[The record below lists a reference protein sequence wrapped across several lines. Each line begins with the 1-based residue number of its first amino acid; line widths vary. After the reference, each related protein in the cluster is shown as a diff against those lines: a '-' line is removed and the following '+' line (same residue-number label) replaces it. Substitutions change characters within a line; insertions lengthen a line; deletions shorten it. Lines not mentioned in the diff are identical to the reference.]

1 MLLAK
6 LETTL
11 MPSVNCSKEID
22 FPPDAIYSSAYDVC
36 TKVQVLNS
44 FLFRKIFILGLR
56 SYMKQI
62 FRVFSIRV
70 FTLFIFLG
78 TGVLIHAQERKDTIV
93 SISIAD
99 TNSIRCAFIKSGASC
114 VYVFAPVETD
124 SSKTLPLTIFMHGYN
139 GYQPELYGG
148 WINSLVQQK
157 SVVIF
162 PVYQNSLLDVPA
174 NYYEHSQTEIHLA
187 LTVLQQD
194 TFPKTDTTK
203 AIYITHSLGGSIT
216 MKLLN
221 HLDETRLP
229 YPTSVL
235 LTQTGSGMLKL
246 LEEDSYDSI
255 PKDLLLLC
263 FSGED
268 DLIVHDFF
276 ADKVMENTPNLS
288 PSNKYQFVVKS
299 VKYGRNKF
307 RADHFVP
314 CSYMDIVPQKFHLI
328 AKNATMITQTDFF
341 DTEIYWKTSTI
352 LLQMMHANEAPDTFS
367 NHLNELFRVGKWP
380 DGERIDALE
389 GVGR

>member
-1 MLLAK
+1 MMKLLFPLFPLK
-6 LETTL
+6 TL
-11 MPSVNCSKEID
+11 ALLLFLSAGFQLSAQNKE
-22 FPPDAIYSSAYDVC
+22 
-36 TKVQVLNS
+36 NEE
-44 FLFRKIFILGLR
+44 
-56 SYMKQI
+56 
-62 FRVFSIRV
+62 
-70 FTLFIFLG
+70 
-78 TGVLIHAQERKDTIV
+78 LIT
-93 SISIAD
+93 ISIAD
-99 TNSIRCAFIKSGASC
+99 TVNIRCAFIKSGANS
-114 VYVFAPVETD
+114 VYIFAPTKTD
-124 SSKTLPLTIFMHGYN
+124 SSNTLPITIFMHGYN

-148 WINSLVQQK
+148 WINNLVQQN

-174 NYYEHSQTEIHLA
+174 NYYDHSITEIHLA

-203 AIYITHSLGGSIT
+203 AIYIAHSLGGSIT

-221 HLDETRLP
+221 HLEESRVP

-235 LTQTGSGMLKL
+235 LAQTGSGMLKL
-246 LEEDSYDSI
+246 LEEDTYDNI
-255 PKDLLLLC
+255 PKDILLLC

-276 ADKVMENTPNLS
+276 ADKVMGNTPGLS
-288 PSNKYQFVVKS
+288 LSNKYQFKIKS

-307 RADHFVP
+307 RSDHFVP

-352 LLQMMHANEAPDTFS
+352 LLQMMHANESATAFS
-367 NHLNELFRVGKWP
+367 NRIGELFKIGKWP